1 MKPLKLR
8 QLLLWQWPGWS
19 LSGLLGL
26 ITLFSTIMLLA
37 YSGWFI
43 SASAL
48 AGIAAIQA
56 GSFNYMRPGAV
67 IRLLAILR
75 TAGRYA
81 ERLQSHNTVLKLLK
95 NLRVA
100 SFNGMSQQSIAA
112 AAKWSRP
119 ESGETLQRLIS
130 DIDLLDQFPLR
141 LAAPWLWAIAIGG
154 IFAAALSLCL
164 PSSLNFLL
172 VILALRLLVIP
183 LLFIPIGLGLS
194 RQEVALSGQRRQVN
208 LIGLQL
214 LTTLLTFGRWS
225 DYAAKLAATD
235 QAISQRQKQLQ
246 LSVLASE
253 LLAQCLHLV
262 GLMLLAIQGSQLVLA
277 DSLNPAILVGL
288 LLGWLGLNEAF
299 QVLSQLHLATGY
311 SLAARDRTNQLL
323 ANSAEPNQQSQR
335 GETPA
340 PDAKVTLKITQLS
353 CGFKPEQPILAQQD
367 QTFEAGDVVLLKGRS
382 GAGKSCLL
390 QTLAADLSPLSGS
403 ILFKGV
409 EQQQLA
415 ANDWHRNVAY
425 LTQRP
430 TIFQLSIA
438 ADLRLAAPKAS
449 DKELVEVLQLVG
461 LKPWLDKQS
470 QGLRTVLGQY
480 GVGLSGGELRR
491 FALAR
496 MMLTRAPVL
505 LLDEPFSGL
514 DQATTER
521 LIQALVEWQHDGIL
535 IIASHQQLDHLA
547 FNRHW
552 SLD

>member
-8 QLLLWQWPGWS
+8 QLLLWQWSGWS

-26 ITLFSTIMLLA
+26 VTLFSTIMLLA

-95 NLRVA
+95 NLRVS
-100 SFNGMSQQSIAA
+100 SFNSLSQQSIAD

-119 ESGETLQRLIS
+119 ESGETLQRLVS

-141 LAAPWLWAIAIGG
+141 LAAPWFWAIAIAG
-154 IFAAALSLCL
+154 IFTAALSLIL
-164 PSSLNFLL
+164 PSCLYYLL
-172 VILALRLLVIP
+172 IILVLRLILIP
-183 LLFIPIGLGLS
+183 LLFIPMGQRLS
-194 RQEVALSGQRRQVN
+194 SQEVALSGQRRQVN

-214 LTTLLTFGRWS
+214 LTTLLTFNRWTA
-225 DYAAKLAATD
+225 YAAKLAATD
-235 QAISQRQKQLQ
+235 QAITQRQKHLQ
-246 LSVLASE
+246 LSVLSSE
-253 LLAQCLHLV
+253 LLAQILHLT
-262 GLMLLAIQGSQLVLA
+262 GLMILAIQGTELVLS

-311 SLAARDRTNQLL
+311 SIAARNRTNQLL
-323 ANSAEPNQQSQR
+323 VSNRKSSQQ
-335 GETPA
+335 TTCCDIPPTDA
-340 PDAKVTLKITQLS
+340 PLQFTVTQLE
-353 CGFKPEQPILAQQD
+353 CGFKPELTILKQQS
-367 QTFEAGDVVLLKGRS
+367 QTFQAGDVVLLKGRS
-382 GAGKSCLL
+382 GSGKSCLL
-390 QTLAADLSPLSGS
+390 QTLAADLQALSGS
-403 ILFKGV
+403 IQFKGV
-409 EQQQLA
+409 EQQQFA
-415 ANDWHRNVAY
+415 SNDWHRCVAY

-430 TIFQLSIA
+430 SIFQLSIA

-449 DKELVEVLQLVG
+449 DQQLLEVLQVVG
-461 LKPWLDKQS
+461 LQPWLDKQTE
-470 QGLRTVLGQY
+470 GIHTVLGQY

-496 MMLTRAPVL
+496 LLLTGAPVL

-514 DQATTER
+514 DQASTER
-521 LIQALVEWQHDGIL
+521 LIQALVKWQRDGIL
-535 IIASHQQLDHLA
+535 IIASHQQLDHPA
-547 FNRHW
+547 FNYHW
-552 SLD
+552 TLD